1 MRPMKSRTRAL
12 WVAGIFLFASSWAR
26 SAQRS
31 WPFDVT
37 DLSEREKL
45 VVLVLGDSGT
55 GNAGQY
61 RVGQAMYET
70 CRQRGC
76 DLALMLGD
84 NIYENG
90 IEVKS
95 RTNVD
100 ASYREILD
108 QFDQKFE
115 SPYRAFEG
123 VPGFRF
129 WVVLGNH
136 DYRKNAVVAMLTYS
150 EFSKLWRFPA
160 FHYEIPLLPQWIQ
173 IYALHTDTDERRD
186 LNGLQ
191 VTSAKRALC
200 AERNPDR
207 WKLAF
212 GHQPV
217 YNSGHHRGDSQEQR
231 TRALLESPLFRECG
245 VHVYLAGHAHH
256 QEHLTAQGFEQII
269 QGAAARTK
277 GSSKPPRSPSVQQR
291 HFSQNFGFAVVEVD
305 PMRIQFDFYDV
316 LHTRE
321 KASEVTTPRP
331 EEIVLAYSWCGAKQ
345 DIGQPNVSPVPCP

>member
-1 MRPMKSRTRAL
+1 MMKPL
-12 WVAGIFLFASSWAR
+12 WAVGLFLFVTIGSG
-26 SAQRS
+26 SAQHS

-37 DLSEREKL
+37 DLSDRERL
-45 VVLVLGDSGT
+45 VLLVLGDSGT

-61 RVGQAMYET
+61 RVGQAMFET

-95 RTNVD
+95 RASVD
-100 ASYREILD
+100 ASYREILQ

-115 SPYRAFEG
+115 APYRSFESI
-123 VPGFRF
+123 PGFQF
-129 WVVLGNH
+129 WIVLGNH
-136 DYRKNAVVAMLTYS
+136 DYRKNAMGAMLTYS
-150 EFSKLWRFPA
+150 EFSKLWRFPT
-160 FHYEIPLLPQWIQ
+160 FHYQIPLLPEWIQ
-173 IYALHTDTDERRD
+173 IYGLHTDTDERRD

-200 AERNPDR
+200 AEENPER
-207 WKLAF
+207 WKIAF

-231 TRALLESPLFRECG
+231 TRALIESPLFRECG

-256 QEHLTAQGFEQII
+256 QEHLTASGFEQII
-269 QGAAARTK
+269 QGASARTK
-277 GSSKPPRSPSVQQR
+277 GSSRPPASPSVQQR
-291 HFSQNFGFAVVEVD
+291 HFSQNFGFAIIEID
-305 PMRIQFDFYDV
+305 PIRIRFDFYDV
-316 LHTRE
+316 LNTRE
-321 KASEVTTPRP
+321 KAGEVTPPRP
-331 EEIVLAYSWCGAKQ
+331 EEIVLAYSWCGSQQ
-345 DIGQPNVSPVPCP
+345 DIGRPSISAPACR